1 MIRTTKPRE
10 ISRIVY
16 RCAYAHQGGVSG
28 ARDSRLFK
36 SEQEARANYER
47 LRARGYWAA
56 AWRYREVKVNGR
68 WRPDWDHELT
78 GPLDR

>member
-1 MIRTTKPRE
+1 MSRITKDGE
-10 ISRIVY
+10 IARIVY
-16 RCAYAHQGGVSG
+16 RCAHAHRGGVSG
-28 ARDSRLFK
+28 ARDSRIFK
-36 SEQEARANYER
+36 NEHEARAHCER

-56 AWRYREVKVNGR
+56 VWRYREVKVSGR